1 MVSSRCALCIFVL
14 QVGAE
19 LELKIADDAG
29 ALIGAD
35 LLDEAHE
42 LAVTTNVV
50 SKAPKQPNYIPVS
63 LIDASGTSART
74 QPESPVVNAAPE
86 ANANKARPD
95 SSLADSGAEKND
107 PSATDEQQGPS
118 NPILLRDKED
128 QLVPAQSENLKTEDD
143 DKATS
148 QPESSEGDEDDVAA
162 ASSVLSQGAS
172 AIKGYDEDDDDDG
185 GAAHGQVPLMI
196 KRTADSATAAPTI
209 NGHDQTFNDDHAAS
223 RFFISVHQ
231 QKFAIESKWAVAIG
245 VVVTVVIVSFAASM
259 VRDRE

>member
-1 MVSSRCALCIFVL
+1 MISSRYALCIFVL
-14 QVGAE
+14 QVGADSGS
-19 LELKIADDAG
+19 KIADDAG

-50 SKAPKQPNYIPVS
+50 TKAPNQPDNIPVS
-63 LIDASGTSART
+63 LIDAS
-74 QPESPVVNAAPE
+74 PVVNAAPE
-86 ANANKARPD
+86 VNANKARPD
-95 SSLADSGAEKND
+95 SSLPDSGAEKNV